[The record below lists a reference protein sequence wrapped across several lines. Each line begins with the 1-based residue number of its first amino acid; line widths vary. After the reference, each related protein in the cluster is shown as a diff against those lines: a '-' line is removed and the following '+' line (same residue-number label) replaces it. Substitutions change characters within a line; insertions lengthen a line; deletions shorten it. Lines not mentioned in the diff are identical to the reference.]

1 MPLPQGVY
9 AAYRRSVRANCPRL
23 ESQRPRLCLRAA
35 GKRIKL
41 RPANI
46 ASRLLFNT
54 LIPTDACSSTR
65 APASSWNARSD
76 QAVFIRRGE
85 RFRASLG
92 EKKTENVQPL
102 RNFKVGGA
110 FCRTAI
116 RARARL
122 LQPYKAV
129 FRWCCAMPSQ
139 RNRRCGRRCRRLGYR
154 DLGRHPTLH
163 RPVSWHLEQHG

>member
-1 MPLPQGVY
+1 M
-9 AAYRRSVRANCPRL
+9 
-23 ESQRPRLCLRAA
+23 
-35 GKRIKL
+35 KL
-41 RPANI
+41 RPAI
-46 ASRLLFNT
+46 IDSFLLFHT
-54 LIPTDACSSTR
+54 LIPTDACSSTK
-65 APASSWNARSD
+65 APASSWNACSD

-85 RFRASLG
+85 RF
-92 EKKTENVQPL
+92 

-116 RARARL
+116 RARVRS

-163 RPVSWHLEQHG
+163 RPVSWHLEQHGEISAGIGGLWHISAPLESGLSEVNALKRAKVRRPERLFHRRVIRRGS